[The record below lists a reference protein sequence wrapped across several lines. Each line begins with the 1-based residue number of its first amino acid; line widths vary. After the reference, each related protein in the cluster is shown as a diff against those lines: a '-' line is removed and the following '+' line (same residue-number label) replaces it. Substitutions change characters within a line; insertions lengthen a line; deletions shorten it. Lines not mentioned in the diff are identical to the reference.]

1 MTDGSAVALSGR
13 RGQAARNDGAILEA
27 ARDVFL
33 ADPKAPIAAVAER
46 AGVGISALYRRYA
59 NKEDLLRRLCADGLR
74 RFITE
79 AQTALADTEP
89 TPRTAPADARPPT
102 GTAPTDAQPP
112 TGTALADTG
121 PTGKAHAHAGPT
133 AGTVRAAA
141 GGPVAGSGSD
151 GWRAFAG
158 FLERIVDADVHS
170 LTVRLAGTFVSTPE
184 MVADAQLANELTTE
198 LVQRAQAGGRLRADV
213 VAQDVG
219 LVLESCAAIRVADP
233 HRTVQLRRRH
243 LAILLAGLSAAGAPL
258 PGPPPRASELNSRW
272 RHQ

>member
-1 MTDGSAVALSGR
+1 MSDESVVALSGR

-74 RFITE
+74 RFIAE
-79 AQTALADTEP
+79 AETALAEATLPE
-89 TPRTAPADARPPT
+89 
-102 GTAPTDAQPP
+102 
-112 TGTALADTG
+112 
-121 PTGKAHAHAGPT
+121 
-133 AGTVRAAA
+133 V
-141 GGPVAGSGSD
+141 D

-170 LTVRLAGTFVSTPE
+170 LTVRLAGTFISSPE
-184 MVADAQLANELTTE
+184 MIADAQHANELAAE
-198 LVQRAQAGGRLRADV
+198 LVRRAHAGGRLRADFV
-213 VAQDVG
+213 TQDVG
-219 LVLESCAAIRVADP
+219 LLLESCAAIRVADP

-243 LAILLAGLSAAGAPL
+243 LAILLAGLSAGDTPL
-258 PGPPPRASELNSRW
+258 PGPPPQPGELNGRW
-272 RHQ
+272 RH